1 MSVADPQGNRVLW
14 LALIGVANME
24 VMTEIGN
31 LISEALAQESSGS
44 LAHTGVVLWQE
55 TCSEYRT

>member
-1 MSVADPQGNRVLW
+1 MSMADPQGNRVLW
-14 LALIGVANME
+14 PILE

-31 LISEALAQESSGS
+31 VISEALAQESSGS